1 MKTRRISLNKRH
13 SKRNNKLKKSTKL
26 CNMCGK
32 KLTKR
37 YYYMKGG

>member
-1 MKTRRISLNKRH
+1 MKTRRISLKRRH
-13 SKRNNKLKKSTKL
+13 TKKNNKLIKSTKL

-37 YYYMKGG
+37 NLYMKGG